1 MYDELDTSRENF
13 VHTYLRHDDS
23 MDDVLMTITR
33 ISHCI

>member
-1 MYDELDTSRENF
+1 MTLMHRARISYI
-13 VHTYLRHDDS
+13 YLRHDDS